1 MQTELGNREQVPLTE
16 RLLVLQEAERIIN
29 GLKSDII
36 VLPVDNNIN
45 LTKKGEDVVM
55 SDLELT
61 RRSVDNIYGQTN

>member
-1 MQTELGNREQVPLTE
+1 MKTEIGNREQVPLTE

>member
-1 MQTELGNREQVPLTE
+1 MKTEIGNREQVPLTE

-29 GLKSDII
+29 GLKSDIV

>member
-1 MQTELGNREQVPLTE
+1 MKTEIGNREQVPLTE

-29 GLKSDII
+29 GLKGDIV

>member
-1 MQTELGNREQVPLTE
+1 MKTEIGNREQVPLTE

-29 GLKSDII
+29 GLKSDI
-36 VLPVDNNIN
+36 VVSPVDNNIN